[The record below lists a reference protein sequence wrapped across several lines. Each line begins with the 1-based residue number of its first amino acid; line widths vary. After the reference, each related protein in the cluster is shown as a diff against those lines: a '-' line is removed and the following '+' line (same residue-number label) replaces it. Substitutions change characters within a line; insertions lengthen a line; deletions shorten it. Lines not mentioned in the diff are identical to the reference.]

1 MKQNISLVQLQ
12 EFLNNTDIP
21 KIKKQPKTFLGIAKQ
36 PHYENVMSNILAF
49 YFDPNEEHNLQDLFT
64 ASFLELIGEQDRYK
78 ETIKTFEFSDYRVQT
93 EVSTTKGGRIDILL
107 HNNEKAIIIE
117 NKVYH
122 HLKYNDLEDYWT
134 STKHNLKATERI
146 GVVLSLRKENVSH
159 PHFINI
165 THRKFLTRVI
175 KNLKDYEV
183 KASPKYL
190 IFLKDLYQNTINL
203 STKTMNTK
211 DIEFYKKHRDEILQT
226 ARFLSR
232 FKTHVIKETERAC
245 NILNSEREFLK
256 LSNTGRKLRFFLS
269 KEVPNLMFTVGFEN
283 LYNEKKRLWIAVE
296 LKGDIPKHKE
306 RFKDIEW
313 SKSVKDTFKE
323 KFFIHQGSNWAHF
336 VSKSYDSEIIPFQ
349 KLSNFIVER
358 IKENQMLSVFNTLED
373 ILIKEKKAFE
383 NKS

>member
-1 MKQNISLVQLQ
+1 MRLEQLQ

-49 YFDPNEEHNLQDLFT
+49 YFKTSEEHNLEDLFIT
-64 ASFLELIGEQDRYK
+64 SLLELIFEQEPYTQHK
-78 ETIKTFEFSDYRVQT
+78 ELFEFSDFSVQT

-211 DIEFYKKHRDEILQT
+211 DIEFYKEHRNKIHHT
-226 ARFLSR
+226 ARFLNR
-232 FKTHVIKETERAC
+232 FKAHIKKEVERTC
-245 NILNSEREFLK
+245 HLMNGDKHFLELN
-256 LSNTGRKLRFFLS
+256 NTGNKLRYYLS
-269 KEVPNLMFTVGFEN
+269 KKNPHLMFTVGFDQ
-283 LYNEKKRLWIAVE
+283 LYDDSKKRIWIAVE
-296 LKGDIPKHKE
+296 LKHSALINRTKYADIIFSKDEIERLNPTFYSNSKKH
-306 RFKDIEW
+306 
-313 SKSVKDTFKE
+313 
-323 KFFIHQGSNWAHF
+323 WAHF
-336 VSKSYDSEIIPFQ
+336 ASVSLNYDTLDF
-349 KLSNFIVER
+349 NFLA
-358 IKENQMLSVFNTLED
+358 ENLHKKIETDLLTIFRKIEDHLE
-373 ILIKEKKAFE
+373 K
-383 NKS
+383 NKI